1 MTMNAKG
8 AKPLTLDE
16 VRARLGER
24 RGPAF
29 WRGLEELAGTPEFE
43 EMLANEFPAQA
54 SVWPEG
60 VSRRNFLSLMG
71 ASLAFGGLTACT
83 RQPLERIVPYIDQPE
98 NIVPGKPL
106 RFATATTLGGY
117 ATGLLAESH
126 MGRPTKVE
134 GNPEHPASLGS
145 TDLFAQASVLSMYDP
160 DRSQTVTH
168 LGRISTWPA
177 FLAETRKAFNALD
190 AFGGARIRL
199 LSGTVTSPSLAAAIG
214 RLLERY
220 PKARW
225 HQHEPAGRHG
235 AVAGAAA
242 AFGEP
247 VECRYDLGRAEVVLS
262 LDSDLLTSGPGSLRY
277 ARDFMSRRR
286 VRAGSASMSRL
297 YAAETAPT
305 ATGTLAD
312 HRLPLTGGQLQMV
325 ATAIAA
331 ELGVAGAMPVDGL
344 SDSQMAWVHTVAEDL
359 RLHPGNGLVVAG
371 DCAPAALHVLAH
383 AINDRLGN
391 AGSTVIY
398 TDPVPAEAGERG
410 GTLAELV
417 EAMAAGEVDV
427 LISLGSNPVYDAPA
441 DADIMAALYKVGR
454 RIHLGP
460 YVDET
465 AEFSQ
470 WHVPEAHY
478 LESWGDARAFDG
490 TLTLQQPL
498 IEPLYGGKSALEL
511 VAALI
516 DDEERGGL
524 DLLRDE
530 WQARTPAGE
539 QFETFWRRSLHDGFL
554 TGSDLPP
561 RPVTLDQAAVGQA
574 VAELA
579 VGDGGGVEN
588 GGLELLFRPDPTV
601 WDGRFANNGWLQE
614 CPKPLTK
621 LTWENAA
628 LISPSL
634 AQQRGLATGDVV
646 VLTVG
651 DRSLEAP
658 VWVLP
663 GQPERTVTLNL
674 GYGRATAGRVGSGIG
689 VNANLLRT
697 GNDWRASGLEM
708 SPTGARQELAST
720 QLHHNVVPNNP
731 EGEEAEK
738 RHLMR
743 VGTFDTF
750 KSEPDFVHHMAHGP
764 DPELSMFP
772 AYEYSG
778 YAWGMAVDL
787 GACTGCNA
795 CVVACQAE
803 NNIPVVGKEQV
814 AAGREMHWIRID
826 RYFQGD
832 LDAPSVHHQP
842 VMCMHC
848 EQAPCEVVCP
858 VGATTHS
865 DEGLNDMVYNRC
877 VGTRYCSNNCP
888 YKVRRFNFFKYSDTE
903 TPVLKLLR
911 NPDVTV
917 RTRGVMEKCTYC
929 VQRINE
935 ARIEAGTESRKIRD
949 GEVKTACQQVCP
961 TQAIAFGDINDA
973 DSEISRL
980 KAQPTNYALL
990 EELGTRPR
998 TSYLAKITNP
1008 NPKLAPHDEPQDEPQ
1023 PGGHA

>member
-1 MTMNAKG
+1 MTTTRNNGRA
-8 AKPLTLDE
+8 LTLE
-16 VRARLGER
+16 QVRDRLREHN
-24 RGPAF
+24 GPAF
-29 WRGLEELAGTPEFE
+29 WRSLEELAGTPEFE
-43 EMLANEFPAQA
+43 EMLADEFPAQA

-60 VSRRNFLSLMG
+60 VSRRNFLGLMG

-83 RQPLERIVPYIDQPE
+83 RQPLETIVPYVDQPE
-98 NIVPGKPL
+98 QIVPGKPL
-106 RFATATTLGGY
+106 RFATAVTLGGY

-134 GNPEHPASLGS
+134 GNPEHPASLGA

-168 LGRISTWPA
+168 LGRISTWAA
-177 FLAETRKAFNALD
+177 FLADSRKALSALE
-190 AFGGARIRL
+190 ALGGARIRI
-199 LSGTVTSPSLAAAIG
+199 LSGTVTSPTLTAAIG
-214 RLLERY
+214 RLLAAY

-225 HQHEPAGRHG
+225 HQFEPAGREG

-242 AFGEP
+242 ACGEA
-247 VECRYDLGRAEVVLS
+247 VECRYDLSKAEVVVS
-262 LDSDLLTSGPGSLRY
+262 LDSDFLTTGPGSLRY
-277 ARDFMSRRR
+277 SRDFMSRRR
-286 VRAGSASMSRL
+286 VRAGSGSMSRL
-297 YAAETAPT
+297 YAAETTPT

-312 HRLPLTGGQLQMV
+312 HRLPLSAAELDSLTL
-325 ATAIAA
+325 ALAA
-331 ELGVAGAMPVDGL
+331 ELGIAGVTAPAGL
-344 SDSQMAWVHTVAEDL
+344 SERQSAWVRTAAEDL

-371 DCAPAALHVLAH
+371 DSASKAMHVLAH
-383 AINDRLGN
+383 AMNALLGN
-391 AGSTVIY
+391 AGSTALY
-398 TDPVPAEAGERG
+398 TDPVPADAGEQG
-410 GTLAELV
+410 GSFAELV

-427 LISLGSNPVYDAPA
+427 LISLGSNPVYQASA

-490 TLTLQQPL
+490 TVTLQQPL

-511 VAALI
+511 ISALV
-516 DDEERGGL
+516 DDQERTGL
-524 DLLRDE
+524 EILRDH
-530 WQARTPAGE
+530 WTAQTPAGE
-539 QFETFWRRSLHDGFL
+539 EFESFWRRSLHDGFIAD
-554 TGSDLPP
+554 TAFETRVPG
-561 RPVTLDQAAVGQA
+561 LDAAAVKSA
-574 VAELA
+574 AAELA
-579 VGDGGGVEN
+579 TAD
-588 GGLELLFRPDPTV
+588 GGLELLFRPDPTI

-628 LISPSL
+628 LISPAL
-634 AQQRGLATGDVV
+634 AQQQGLETGDVV
-646 VLTVG
+646 KLTAG
-651 DRSLEAP
+651 GRSVEAP

-663 GQPERTVTLNL
+663 GQPDGSVTLHL
-674 GYGRATAGRVGSGIG
+674 GYGRETAGRVGSGLG
-689 VNANLLRT
+689 VNANLIRPSAA
-697 GNDWRASGLEM
+697 WRIAGLTLE
-708 SPTGARQELAST
+708 PTGATQTLAST
-720 QLHHNVVPNNP
+720 QLHHNVMPGNP
-731 EGEEAEK
+731 EGEEAES
-738 RHLMR
+738 RHLVR
-743 VGTFDTF
+743 VGTFARFED
-750 KSEPDFVHHMAHGP
+750 EPDFAHHVGHGP
-764 DPELSMFP
+764 DPELSLMP
-772 AYEYSG
+772 GYEYDG

-803 NNIPVVGKEQV
+803 NNIPIVGKDQV
-814 AAGREMHWIRID
+814 ALGREMHWIRID
-826 RYFQGD
+826 RYYQGG
-832 LDAPSVHHQP
+832 LENPTVHHQP

-858 VGATTHS
+858 VGATVHS

-935 ARIEAGTESRKIRD
+935 ARITAETERRKVRD
-949 GEVKTACQQVCP
+949 GEIQTACQQVCP
-961 TQAIAFGDINDA
+961 TRAIAFGDLNDER
-973 DSEISRL
+973 SEVAGW
-980 KAQPTNYALL
+980 KEQPTNYAILD
-990 EELGTRPR
+990 ELGTRPR
-998 TSYLAKITNP
+998 TSYLAKVTNP
-1008 NPKLAPHDEPQDEPQ
+1008 NPALASGEEET
-1023 PGGHA
+1023 GGHHG

>member
-1 MTMNAKG
+1 MTTTPKRPE
-8 AKPLTLDE
+8 PLTLE
-16 VRARLGER
+16 RVRARLR
-24 RGPAF
+24 DHRGPAF

-43 EMLANEFPAQA
+43 EMLTREFPAQA
-54 SVWPEG
+54 SVWPDG
-60 VSRRNFLSLMG
+60 VSRRGFLGLMG

-83 RQPLERIVPYIDQPE
+83 RQPLERIVPYVDQPE
-98 NIVPGKPL
+98 SIVPGKPL
-106 RFATATTLGGY
+106 RFATAMTLGGY

-134 GNPEHPASLGS
+134 GNPEHPASLGA

-177 FLAETRKAFNALD
+177 FLADTRKALTALD
-190 AFGGARIRL
+190 ALGGARIRL
-199 LSGTVTSPSLAAAIG
+199 LSGTVTSPSLAATIR

-220 PKARW
+220 PRARW
-225 HQHEPAGRHG
+225 HQHEPAGRGG
-235 AVAGAAA
+235 AVDGAAA
-242 AFGEP
+242 AFGEA
-247 VECRYDLGRAEVVLS
+247 VECRYDLSRAEVVLS

-286 VRAGSASMSRL
+286 VRPGSGSMSRL
-297 YAAETAPT
+297 YAAETTPT
-305 ATGTLAD
+305 ATGSLAD
-312 HRLPLTGGQLQMV
+312 HRLPLSGGQLMLL
-325 ATAIAA
+325 ATALAA
-331 ELGVAGAMPVDGL
+331 ELGAADAAPANRLGERQA
-344 SDSQMAWVHTVAEDL
+344 AWVRTVAEDL
-359 RLHPGNGLVVAG
+359 RLHPGSSLVVAG
-371 DCAPAALHVLAH
+371 DCAPQDLHVLAH
-383 AINDRLGN
+383 AMNDRLGN
-391 AGSTVIY
+391 AGSTVMY
-398 TDPVPAEAGERG
+398 SDPVPADAGDQG
-410 GTLAELV
+410 GTFAELV

-441 DADIMAALYKVGR
+441 DADIMAALYKVSR

-478 LESWGDARAFDG
+478 LETWGDGRAFDG

-516 DDEERGGL
+516 DDEERSGL
-524 DLLRDE
+524 DLLRAE
-530 WQARTPAGE
+530 WQARTPEGE
-539 QFETFWRRSLHDGFL
+539 EFEGFWRRSLHDGFVP
-554 TGSDLPP
+554 GSELPARRP
-561 RPVTLDQAAVGQA
+561 RLDQDAVDRAA
-574 VAELA
+574 AELSA
-579 VGDGGGVEN
+579 GES
-588 GGLELLFRPDPTV
+588 GGLELVFRPDPTV

-628 LISPSL
+628 LISPAL
-634 AQQRGLATGDVV
+634 AQQQGLETGDVV
-646 VLTVG
+646 ELVAG
-651 DRSLEAP
+651 GRNLEAP

-663 GQPERTVTLNL
+663 GQPDGSVTLHL
-674 GYGRATAGRVGSGIG
+674 GYGRATAGRVGSGLG
-689 VNANLLRT
+689 VNANLLRPAT
-697 GNDWRASGLEM
+697 AWRIGGLELR
-708 SPTGARQELAST
+708 PTGARQILAST
-720 QLHHNVVPNNP
+720 QLHHNVMPDNP
-731 EGEEAEK
+731 EGEEAER
-738 RHLMR
+738 RHLVR
-743 VGTFDTF
+743 VGTIEEF
-750 KSEPDFVHHMAHGP
+750 KREPDFAQHVAHGP

-772 AYEYSG
+772 GHDYPG
-778 YAWGMAVDL
+778 YAWGLAVDL

-814 AAGREMHWIRID
+814 AVGREMHWIRID
-826 RYFQGD
+826 RYYHGD
-832 LDAPSVHHQP
+832 LDEPAVHHQP

-858 VGATTHS
+858 VGATVHS

-888 YKVRRFNFFKYSDTE
+888 YKVRRFNFLKYADTE

-929 VQRINE
+929 VQRINQ
-935 ARIEAGTESRKIRD
+935 ARIEANVGDRKIRD
-949 GEVKTACQQVCP
+949 GEIQTACQQVCP
-961 TQAIAFGDINDA
+961 TRAIAFGDLNDA
-973 DSEISRL
+973 DSEVSRW
-980 KAQPTNYALL
+980 KQQPTNYALL
-990 EELGTRPR
+990 DELGTRPR

-1008 NPKLAPHDEPQDEPQ
+1008 NSELGGPPDDRE
-1023 PGGHA
+1023 PGGHHG